1 MALKPDNFYFTVVNK
16 KKILKKYILNEKIVI
31 NGKVKVYSLNAI
43 NIQY

>member
-31 NGKVKVYSLNAI
+31 VVVKN
-43 NIQY
+43 